1 MNPASVNFD
10 IVLANLSAISLMRS
24 EQKPGRFC
32 ENLRAREAQVSAFA
46 EATARQADHLSNQL
60 ATFPVRAAVVE

>member
-10 IVLANLSAISLMRS
+10 IVLANLSTISLTRS

-32 ENLRAREAQVSAFA
+32 ENLLAREAQVSAVA
-46 EATARQADHLSNQL
+46 EATALPVDHSGNQL
-60 ATFPVRAAVVE
+60 STFPVRAAVLE

>member
-10 IVLANLSAISLMRS
+10 IVLANLSAISLTRS

-32 ENLRAREAQVSAFA
+32 ENFGGAREARVSAFA
-46 EATARQADHLSNQL
+46 RASEAGYS
-60 ATFPVRAAVVE
+60 AAS